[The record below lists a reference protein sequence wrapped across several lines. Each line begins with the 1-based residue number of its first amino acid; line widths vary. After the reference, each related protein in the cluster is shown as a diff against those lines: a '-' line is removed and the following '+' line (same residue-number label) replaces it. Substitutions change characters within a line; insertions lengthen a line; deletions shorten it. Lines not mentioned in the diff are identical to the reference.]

1 MFAYT
6 VATSEKPNGFGIRI
20 ESLVRVA
27 STVPMPV
34 ELPTGAVFKPRYFP
48 FPHEF
53 EPTTTTKTAASPD
66 AAGKT
71 ADAKPFLSFETIT
84 LCPIDTRLVAPALLS
99 SDERDWLDE
108 YHALVRRTLEP
119 ELRSRGLLAA
129 LDWLVRRTATLSAC
143 SN

>member
-6 VATSEKPNGFGIRI
+6 VATPEKPDGFGIRI

-34 ELPTGAVFKPRYFP
+34 ELPAGAVFKPRYFP
-48 FPHEF
+48 FPREF
-53 EPTTTTKTAASPD
+53 EPTTTTAASPD

-119 ELRSRGLLAA
+119 ELRTRGLLAA
-129 LDWLVRRTATLSAC
+129 LEWLVRRTAPLA
-143 SN
+143 

>member
-6 VATSEKPNGFGIRI
+6 VATPEKPDGFGIRI

-34 ELPTGAVFKPRYFP
+34 ELPAGAVFKPRYFP
-48 FPHEF
+48 FPREF
-53 EPTTTTKTAASPD
+53 EPTTTIAVSPD

-99 SDERDWLDE
+99 SDERGWLDE

-119 ELRSRGLLAA
+119 ELRTRGLLAA
-129 LDWLVRRTATLSAC
+129 LEWLVRRTAPLA
-143 SN
+143 